1 MVPSLPFVL
10 INGKTDLP
18 EIGHENITG
27 ELIKKKMW
35 ETISVMVVN
44 RTKNISNAKPGLLT
58 RCFPKPATSDTWTH
72 THKNMY

>member
-18 EIGHENITG
+18 RKGHENITG

-35 ETISVMVVN
+35 ENISVHGCKQRIFQMQN
-44 RTKNISNAKPGLLT
+44 LGLLT
-58 RCFPKPATSDTWTH
+58 RCFPKPATLNTWTH
-72 THKNMY
+72 THKNMC